1 MSELNNEYRER
12 ARKNGKLID
21 DLKTMLVM
29 AQNTQR
35 RPDMLL
41 FYSRDPESTAC
52 RFEQLGGDRSTD
64 DQGRIRI
71 DWRGFHMTLIP
82 ITEEGRGEFA

>member
-1 MSELNNEYRER
+1 MEER
-12 ARKNGKLID
+12 VIKGRNFAD
-21 DLKTMLVM
+21 DLKTILVM
-29 AQNTQR
+29 AQKTQR

-41 FYSRDPESTAC
+41 FYSRDPEATAC

-64 DQGRIRI
+64 DQGRIRV

-82 ITEEGRGEFA
+82 ITEGEFA